1 MTSFTQACLES
12 CSPPQVINF
21 NIAFNDISS
30 IKVNDNCGE
39 ISKDSLQYGYS
50 IDGTCWSCYMSY
62 EEALAGTVDLNSDF
76 YLRIKVAGNI
86 CSVTINDTPTTDY
99 TTALAE
105 GFNFTACSTQTSSN
119 IYNPYANMDG
129 AIALQQNLV
138 DTVSC
143 MFGIPIYYFKLAPNV
158 TSKDLTFK
166 EYTLM
171 DVESVKQ
178 IKLLI
183 ADGTMPSSRP
193 EFTDFGIE
201 FQTDWETEI
210 AKSMFATA
218 FGPTAQPMEGD
229 LIYIPMMKRMWMVNG
244 AYEEKNES
252 LMWIATTFKV
262 SLVKYQEKGSVNL
275 GDTEAL
281 VNTFVKNKYDDLF
294 GDDDNQTYDSGTDAT
309 DAPKYAAN
317 SLYPVFESDATR
329 KYISCDTVD
338 IRSENIYYKGTLIA
352 DSKYEFINNG
362 NIVSQIVYQ
371 KPYCG
376 EEGSISFIIN
386 PMVAAFSG
394 TLLSLGNISIN
405 IEQDIS
411 DCILSVN
418 IDERLTLHLA
428 ANSTFFVILR
438 WSKCMNTCDFS
449 AYKYVYNTN
458 IPRYKLNSA
467 HYWFDMDNTIDES
480 VISYNDEFII
490 YDKSELILHNFNGWI
505 TNIKLFDVYND
516 DLSELLQMYPTH
528 QHLMINDTARPVVG
542 LPGVALH

>member
-1 MTSFTQACLES
+1 M
-12 CSPPQVINF
+12 
-21 NIAFNDISS
+21 
-30 IKVNDNCGE
+30 
-39 ISKDSLQYGYS
+39 
-50 IDGTCWSCYMSY
+50 
-62 EEALAGTVDLNSDF
+62 
-76 YLRIKVAGNI
+76 VAGNI
-86 CSVTINDTPTTDY
+86 CSVTINDAPTTDY

-352 DSKYEFINNG
+352 DSKYEFINNA
-362 NIVSQIVYQ
+362 NIISQIVYQ

-449 AYKYVYNTN
+449 AYKYVYNMN

>member
-1 MTSFTQACLES
+1 MTSFDQTCLGT
-12 CSPPQVINF
+12 CAPPQVINF
-21 NIAFNDISS
+21 NIAFNDIST
-30 IKVNDNCGE
+30 IAINDNCGE
-39 ISKDSLQYGYS
+39 ISKDNLQYGYS
-50 IDGTCWSCYMSY
+50 VDSTCWSCYMSY
-62 EEALAGTVDLNSDF
+62 DEALAATSDINSDF
-76 YLRIKVAGNI
+76 YLRVKLQGSI
-86 CSVTINDTPTTDY
+86 CSVTINGEPTTEY
-99 TTALAE
+99 STALAE
-105 GFNFTACSTQTSSN
+105 GFNFTACDTQTSSN

-138 DTVSC
+138 NTVSC
-143 MFGIPIYYFKLAPNV
+143 MFGIPIYYFKLSPNT
-158 TSKDLTFK
+158 TSKDITFK

-183 ADGTMPSSRP
+183 TDGTMPSSKP
-193 EFTDFGIE
+193 EFTDFGID

-210 AKSMFATA
+210 TKASFATA
-218 FGPTAQPMEGD
+218 FGPLAQPMEGD

-252 LMWIATTFKV
+252 LMWIATTFKL

-275 GDTEAL
+275 GETEAL
-281 VNTFVKNKYDDLF
+281 VNTFVKNKYEDLF
-294 GDDDNQTYDSGTDAT
+294 GEDEDNTLDSGTAGV

-329 KYISCDTVD
+329 KYVSCDTID
-338 IRSENIYYKGTLIA
+338 IRTENIYYKGTLIA
-352 DSKYEFINNG
+352 DSKYEFMKNG
-362 NIVSQIVYQ
+362 LIVSQIIYQ

-376 EEGSISFIIN
+376 EEGSLSFILS
-386 PMVAAFSG
+386 PMVADFSG
-394 TLLSLGNISIN
+394 TLLSLCNIN
-405 IEQDIS
+405 INIQQDIT

-418 IDERLTLHLA
+418 IDEKLKLHLA
-428 ANSTFFVILR
+428 SNSVFFVVLR

-449 AYKYVYNTN
+449 AYKYIYNTN

-467 HYWFDMDNTIDES
+467 HYWFDMDNVIDNC
-480 VISYNDEFII
+480 IDSYNEEFSV
-490 YDKSELILHNFNGWI
+490 YDKSELVLHNFNGWI

-528 QHLMINDTARPVVG
+528 QHLLINDTARQIVG

>member
-1 MTSFTQACLES
+1 M
-12 CSPPQVINF
+12 
-21 NIAFNDISS
+21 
-30 IKVNDNCGE
+30 
-39 ISKDSLQYGYS
+39 
-50 IDGTCWSCYMSY
+50 
-62 EEALAGTVDLNSDF
+62 
-76 YLRIKVAGNI
+76 
-86 CSVTINDTPTTDY
+86 
-99 TTALAE
+99 
-105 GFNFTACSTQTSSN
+105 
-119 IYNPYANMDG
+119 
-129 AIALQQNLV
+129 
-138 DTVSC
+138 
-143 MFGIPIYYFKLAPNV
+143 
-158 TSKDLTFK
+158 
-166 EYTLM
+166 
-171 DVESVKQ
+171 
-178 IKLLI
+178 
-183 ADGTMPSSRP
+183 
-193 EFTDFGIE
+193 
-201 FQTDWETEI
+201 
-210 AKSMFATA
+210 
-218 FGPTAQPMEGD
+218 
-229 LIYIPMMKRMWMVNG
+229 
-244 AYEEKNES
+244 
-252 LMWIATTFKV
+252 
-262 SLVKYQEKGSVNL
+262 
-275 GDTEAL
+275 
-281 VNTFVKNKYDDLF
+281 KNKYDDLF

-352 DSKYEFINNG
+352 DSKYEFINNA
-362 NIVSQIVYQ
+362 NIISQIVYQ

-411 DCILSVN
+411 DCTLSVN

>member
-1 MTSFTQACLES
+1 MTSFTQSCLGV

-21 NIAFNDISS
+21 SIAFNDISKIS
-30 IKVNDNCGE
+30 VNDSCGE
-39 ISKDSLQYGYS
+39 INKDSLQYGYS
-50 IDGTCWSCYMSY
+50 VDSTCWSCYMSY
-62 EEALAGTVDLNSDF
+62 EEALAGTIDLNSDF
-76 YLRIKVAGNI
+76 YLRIKVQGQI
-86 CSVTINDTPTTDY
+86 CSITIDGQPTTDY
-99 TTALAE
+99 TTSLAD
-105 GFNFTACSTQTSSN
+105 GFNFTSCSTQTSSN
-119 IYNPYANMDG
+119 IYNPYINMDG

-143 MFGIPIYYFKLAPNV
+143 MFGIPIYYFKLAPNT
-158 TSKDLTFK
+158 TSKDITFK

-171 DVESVKQ
+171 DVEAVKQ

-183 ADGTMPSSRP
+183 TDGTMPSSKP
-193 EFTDFGIE
+193 EFTDFGID

-210 AKSMFATA
+210 TKSSFATA

-244 AYEEKNES
+244 AYDEKNDS
-252 LMWIATTFKV
+252 LMWISTTFKV
-262 SLVKYQEKGSVNL
+262 YLVKYQEKGSVNL
-275 GDTEAL
+275 GDTEEL
-281 VNTFVKNKYDDLF
+281 VNTFVKNKYEDLF
-294 GDDDNQTYDSGTDAT
+294 GDDDNQTLDSGTDGV
-309 DAPKYAAN
+309 DPPKYAAN

-338 IRSENIYYKGTLIA
+338 IRTENIYYKGTLIA
-352 DSKYEFINNG
+352 DSKYEFINSA

-371 KPYCG
+371 KQYCG
-376 EEGSISFIIN
+376 EEGSISFIFC
-386 PMVAAFSG
+386 PSVADYSG
-394 TLLSLGNISIN
+394 SVITLGNMSIN
-405 IEQDIS
+405 IKQDIS

-418 IDERLTLHLA
+418 IDERLTLNLGS
-428 ANSTFFVILR
+428 NSVYLIVLR

-449 AYKYVYNTN
+449 AYKYTYNKN

-467 HYWFDMDNTIDES
+467 HYWFDMDNVIDEH
-480 VISYNDEFII
+480 IITYNDELTV
-490 YDKSELILHNFNGWI
+490 YDKAELIVHNFYGWI
-505 TNIKLFDVYND
+505 TNIKLFDIYNS